1 MDTATHCD
9 IRVGHVCQT
18 LCACVGV
25 LMSHI
30 SLRRGKVDAR
40 DDVTQLS
47 RDEVRQP
54 CHLTHA
60 PRHVHVFHAPR
71 HITYMYAHASASHA
85 ICAGVSVFQSRIM
98 CIYVHPSPDHKPQI
112 LNTNP
117 STLNLKPSLHPT
129 PTPPTPPNPTN
140 RTEIAVEQGMNSPI
154 GPPHQIFS
162 QKLIPKYIYS
172 VKSPLL
178 TFEIFFL

>member
-1 MDTATHCD
+1 MPH
-9 IRVGHVCQT
+9 T
-18 LCACVGV
+18 LC
-25 LMSHI
+25 L
-30 SLRRGKVDAR
+30 LLFTLNPDAR
-40 DDVTQLS
+40 GPPQRMRRL
-47 RDEVRQP
+47 QGP
-54 CHLTHA
+54 N
-60 PRHVHVFHAPR
+60 
-71 HITYMYAHASASHA
+71 
-85 ICAGVSVFQSRIM
+85 
-98 CIYVHPSPDHKPQI
+98 PD
-112 LNTNP
+112 
-117 STLNLKPSLHPT
+117 LKPSLHPT